1 MSAVTT
7 NTVVAAV
14 AKVAI
19 FTTFAL
25 AVILLPCPTFV
36 AWSLMLDSNFYSV
49 NDVLEI
55 AKKRIKEQIS

>member
-7 NTVVAAV
+7 NTFVAAV

-36 AWSLMLDSNFYSV
+36 AWSLMLDSNFYV
-49 NDVLEI
+49 HFLQF
-55 AKKRIKEQIS
+55 AL